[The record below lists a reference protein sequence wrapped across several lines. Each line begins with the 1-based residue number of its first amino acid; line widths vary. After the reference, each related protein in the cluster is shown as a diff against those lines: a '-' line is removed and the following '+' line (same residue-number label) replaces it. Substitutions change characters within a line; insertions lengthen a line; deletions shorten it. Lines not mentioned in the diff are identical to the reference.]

1 MHDDYYFYLGPSKY
15 DGEEIV
21 AIATGFGRKSENT
34 KTGGMIQIYF
44 LRSKISPQNAIKS
57 QDDASVCGDCPHRQG
72 TCYVLAFQGPRA
84 VWEKYQ
90 RGGYVE
96 ATPEYV
102 AERIEKQG
110 ASVRFG
116 TYGDPAMVPY
126 EVLAPLAQA
135 AQKYTGYTHQWD
147 TSFVDSRLNE
157 ICMASVDS
165 REEYE
170 QAINANWRA
179 FFVTADTNLPK
190 GAINCPASIE
200 AGHRVVC
207 EKCGLCDGK
216 KSSVDRR
223 KNIFIRPHGRG
234 RKRITAQST
243 N

>member
-15 DGEEIV
+15 DGKEIV
-21 AIATGFGRKSENT
+21 AIATGFRRKSENA

-44 LRSKISPQNAIKS
+44 LRVNLSPQNAIKS

-84 VWEKYQ
+84 VWEKFR

-96 ATPEYV
+96 ATPEEV
-102 AERIEKQG
+102 AAQVKARG

-126 EVLAPLAQA
+126 EVLAPIAKA
-135 AQKYTGYTHQWD
+135 AHRHTGYTHQWKTD
-147 TSFVDSRLNE
+147 FVDSRLKE

-165 REEYE
+165 QEEYV
-170 QAINANWRA
+170 AATRNNWRT
-179 FFVTADTNLPK
+179 FLVTADVNLPTDV
-190 GAINCPASIE
+190 INCPASIE
-200 AGHRVVC
+200 AGHRTTC
-207 EKCGLCDGK
+207 EKCGLCNGK
-216 KSSVDRR
+216 VAHNDKR

-234 RKRITAQST
+234 RKRLTAAST